1 MLTTLRA
8 KVFVGFLLI
17 LLLMVGLGAYAIFS
31 LASLADVTSA
41 ALERSAEQ
49 SLANTSMYESLVRI
63 DEAELRMLAGDTVN
77 AGPALVEE
85 PAQFYHALQ
94 SAWHA
99 STPQD
104 SSAKL
109 LNDIEAQWDHYH
121 SHLDFF
127 YGLALHK
134 PVAARRFYEDTL
146 GHEIDTLRSRNIALQ
161 DVNFNAF
168 QDAKLQAKNR
178 AKQSTVGVIL
188 VAVFALGAGLAG
200 SYIVARRT
208 IQPLRE
214 LTDSVKELRG
224 GHLDTRIPIH
234 GADEIA
240 DLGFEFNRLTERL
253 GEFEAMNINE
263 IVREKQK
270 SEAIIESIDDP
281 LLLFDA
287 NGRLLHLNRAGESLI
302 SVGPIGAL
310 GRSLSQLFRD
320 TRIRK
325 DVERAVER
333 AAREIT
339 NTTSVIDGMD
349 GLAALPIVSL
359 PLRGR
364 VRHYRIRV
372 ARIIAGTIGQRSSE
386 EGSFPQNAAPVAG
399 VLVLFTDITH
409 FKELDQMKSDFI
421 AKVSHEFRTPLT
433 SMTMSLDILGDELI
447 GALNPEQHEV
457 IDTSK
462 SDARRLAKLIRD
474 LLTLSRL
481 ENAPDVS
488 KTSEEVDFVEAVESL
503 IRSMRPLYHERGV
516 YLKLDSIAEGR
527 FQISQE
533 HVASVLSNLLSN
545 ALKYTPSGGTVT
557 ILSDWNEPDRE
568 LTLRVHD
575 TGVGIAP
582 EDRER
587 IFEKFVQIKH
597 PDMSTPGSVGLGL
610 AIVREIAARYNGR
623 VALESEVGRG
633 STFTVTF
640 HVERILEKEIAA

>member
-1 MLTTLRA
+1 MFTTLRA

-17 LLLMVGLGAYAIFS
+17 LLLMAGLGAYAIFS

-49 SLANTSMYESLVRI
+49 SLANTSMYESFVRI
-63 DEAELRMLAGDTVN
+63 DDAELRMLAGDTLN
-77 AGPALVEE
+77 AGPELVEE

-94 SAWHA
+94 NAWHA

-104 SSAKL
+104 SSAML
-109 LNDIEAQWDHYH
+109 LNDIEAQWEHYH

-134 PVAARRFYEDTL
+134 PLEARRFYEDTL
-146 GHEIDTLRSRNIALQ
+146 GHEIDTLRARNLALQ
-161 DVNFNAF
+161 EVNFNSF
-168 QDAKLQAKNR
+168 QNAKLQAKDR
-178 AKQSTVGVIL
+178 AKESTIGVIL
-188 VAVFALGAGLAG
+188 VSLFALGAGLMG
-200 SYIVARRT
+200 SYVVSRRT

-270 SEAIIESIDDP
+270 SEAIIESIEDP

-287 NGRLLHLNRAGESLI
+287 NGRLLHLNRAAEELI
-302 SVGPIGAL
+302 SVGPVGAL
-310 GRSLSQLFRD
+310 GQSLSQLFRD
-320 TRIRK
+320 ARVKK
-325 DVERAVER
+325 DVERAVEL
-333 AAREIT
+333 AARQLT
-339 NTTSVIDGMD
+339 NIDAANSD
-349 GLAALPIVSL
+349 ALATLPIVSL
-359 PLRGR
+359 PLRGH

-372 ARIIAGTIGQRSSE
+372 ARILTASPAEGT
-386 EGSFPQNAAPVAG
+386 AAKNMVPVAG

-409 FKELDQMKSDFI
+409 FKELDEMKSDFI

-433 SMTMSLDILGDELI
+433 SMTMSLDILGDELV
-447 GALNPEQHEV
+447 GALNREQHEV

-462 SDARRLAKLIRD
+462 ADARRLAKLIRD

-481 ENAPDVS
+481 ENA
-488 KTSEEVDFVEAVESL
+488 SETAKIADEDENFSEIVEALV
-503 IRSMRPLYHERGV
+503 RSMRPMYQERGV
-516 YLKLDSIAEGR
+516 RLIATPLVEGHFR
-527 FQISQE
+527 ISQE

-557 ILSDWNEPDRE
+557 ITSTWEEASRE
-568 LTLRVHD
+568 LTLAVYD
-575 TGVGIAP
+575 TGVGIAR
-582 EDRER
+582 EDQER
-587 IFEKFVQIKH
+587 IFDKFVQIKH

-610 AIVREIAARYNGR
+610 AIVREIAARYDGR
-623 VALESEVGRG
+623 VSLESEIGKG

-640 HVERILEKEIAA
+640 HVERVHEEARIA

>member
-1 MLTTLRA
+1 MFTTLRA

-17 LLLMVGLGAYAIFS
+17 LLLMVGLGGYAIFS
-31 LASLADVTSA
+31 LASLADVTSE

-63 DEAELRMLAGDTVN
+63 DEAELRMLTGDTVN
-77 AGPALVEE
+77 AGPVLVEE

-94 SAWHA
+94 NAWHA
-99 STPQD
+99 STSQD
-104 SSAKL
+104 SSARL

-134 PVAARRFYEDTL
+134 PLTARRFYDDTL
-146 GHEIDTLRSRNIALQ
+146 GHEIDTLRARNLALQ
-161 DVNFNAF
+161 EMNFNSF
-168 QDAKLQAKNR
+168 QNAKLQAKDR

-188 VAVFALGAGLAG
+188 VAFFALGAGLVG

-253 GEFEAMNINE
+253 GEFEAMNISE

-270 SEAIIESIDDP
+270 SEAIIESIEDP

-287 NGRLLHLNRAGESLI
+287 NGRLLHLNRAAEELI

-320 TRIRK
+320 ARAK
-325 DVERAVER
+325 KEVERAVEL
-333 AAREIT
+333 AARQLT
-339 NTTSVIDGMD
+339 NSPSATDSADGF
-349 GLAALPIVSL
+349 ANLPIVSL
-359 PLRGR
+359 PHRGR
-364 VRHYRIRV
+364 IRHYRIRV
-372 ARIIAGTIGQRSSE
+372 AKILTSEDREGISTNTI
-386 EGSFPQNAAPVAG
+386 APVAG

-409 FKELDQMKSDFI
+409 FKELDAMKSDFI

-447 GALNPEQHEV
+447 GALNREQHEV

-462 SDARRLAKLIRD
+462 ADARRLAKLIRD

-481 ENAPDVS
+481 ENAPDAA
-488 KTSEEVDFVEAVESL
+488 KAAEEEIDFNESVDALV
-503 IRSMRPLYHERGV
+503 RSMRPLYQERGV
-516 YLKLDSIAEGR
+516 NLKVAAVAEGR
-527 FQISQE
+527 FRIAQE

-545 ALKYTPSGGTVT
+545 ALKYTQRDGVVT
-557 ILSDWNEPDRE
+557 IMSRWDASKQE
-568 LTLRVHD
+568 LTLAVQD
-575 TGVGIAP
+575 TGVGVAR
-582 EDRER
+582 EDQER
-587 IFEKFVQIKH
+587 IFDKFVQIKH

-610 AIVREIAARYNGR
+610 AIVREIAARYDGR
-623 VALESEVGRG
+623 VSLESEIGKG

-640 HVERILEKEIAA
+640 HVECIREKEPAV